1 MLVTSSNLISSSCTG
16 EHFSWSMS
24 SNIMGQPW
32 KNLALYLVYFLS
44 PLDKGLSLRL
54 GKAVVPELD
63 LFAL

>member
-1 MLVTSSNLISSSCTG
+1 MGSNV
-16 EHFSWSMS
+16 
-24 SNIMGQPW
+24 MGQPW
-32 KNLALYLVYFLS
+32 RNLALYLVYFLS